1 MYSTYQND
9 VCVIKVESLGTTESH
24 FTMTTITRSKRR
36 TFSANIFSQKILST
50 AVTESGRLCNKY
62 STDVMCFSGLSV
74 TVMRSGELTDIRSD
88 PLLLHGLKNRGTE
101 EVTVCSQTYL
111 HLQNVMHLL

>member
-9 VCVIKVESLGTTESH
+9 VCFIIGELGNDRKSFYHDNHHTVKKAH
-24 FTMTTITRSKRR
+24 CF
-36 TFSANIFSQKILST
+36 ANIFSQKILST
-50 AVTESGRLCNKY
+50 AVTESGRSCNKY

-88 PLLLHGLKNRGTE
+88 PLLLHGLKNRGME